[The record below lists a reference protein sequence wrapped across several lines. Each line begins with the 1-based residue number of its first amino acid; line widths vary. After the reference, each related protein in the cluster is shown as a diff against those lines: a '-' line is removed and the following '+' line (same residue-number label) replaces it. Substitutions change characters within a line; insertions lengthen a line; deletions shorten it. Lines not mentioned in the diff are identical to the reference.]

1 MDLML
6 DIETL
11 STHPDAIILTIG
23 AIGFDPFTN
32 DIYEQHSFYCRVDLE
47 SQSNRSELSETV
59 DWWAK
64 QPAEAQAEAFA
75 DEDRLIL
82 SDALDGLSEVAR
94 KCSRIWANGISF
106 DISILEHA
114 YRQCNKPYPWQFW
127 SVLDARTVM
136 KLNPVNKLGNSHHA
150 LEDCVNQVALLQDSI
165 KRLGVT
171 KIG

>member
-23 AIGFDPFTN
+23 AIGFDPFSN
-32 DIYEQHSFYCRVDLE
+32 DIYDQHSFYCRVDLE
-47 SQSNRSELSETV
+47 SQTGRSELTETME
-59 DWWAK
+59 WWAK
-64 QPAEAQAEAFA
+64 QPAEAQSEAFA
-75 DEDRLIL
+75 EEDRLTL
-82 SDALDGLSEVAR
+82 PDALDGLSEVAR

-114 YRQCNKPYPWQFW
+114 YRQCNKAYPWQFW
-127 SVLDARTVM
+127 SVLDARTVL

-150 LEDCVNQVALLQDSI
+150 LEDCVNQVNLLQDSI